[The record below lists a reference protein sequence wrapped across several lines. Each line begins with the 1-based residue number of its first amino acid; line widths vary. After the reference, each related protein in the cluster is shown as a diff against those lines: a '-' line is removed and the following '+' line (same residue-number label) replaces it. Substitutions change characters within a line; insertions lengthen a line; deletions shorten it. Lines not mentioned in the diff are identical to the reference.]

1 MGKDKSMENDRIQ
14 IENESMKKELKD
26 KLSDILNLD
35 EENGRLKQ
43 QLLSYD
49 DLTSQMK
56 DKSMEN
62 DRLQIE
68 NESMKKE
75 LKDKLSD
82 ILNLDEENGRLKRQ
96 LLSIENLTNQM
107 KDMSMEN
114 DRLQQQILA
123 Y

>member
-43 QLLSYD
+43 QLLSFEN
-49 DLTSQMK
+49 LTNQMK

-75 LKDKLSD
+75 IKDKLSD
-82 ILNLDEENGRLKRQ
+82 ILNLDEENGRLKQQ
-96 LLSIENLTNQM
+96 LLSYENLTNQM
-107 KDMSMEN
+107 KDMS
-114 DRLQQQILA
+114 
-123 Y
+123 

>member
-1 MGKDKSMENDRIQ
+1 
-14 IENESMKKELKD
+14 MKKELKD
-26 KLSDILNLD
+26 KISGIKDQN
-35 EENGRLKQ
+35 EENCCLKK
-43 QLLSYD
+43 QLLSFEN
-49 DLTSQMK
+49 LTNQMK

-82 ILNLDEENGRLKRQ
+82 ILNLDEENGRLKQQ
-96 LLSIENLTNQM
+96 LLSFENLTNQM
-107 KDMSMEN
+107 KNTGLEN